1 MSNDMEPARMLSTA
15 ALAVV
20 RRIKQSVTDVTTRN
34 RTILLIAKAAV
45 AVGLLA
51 WLFAGGHIDLRPLAS
66 TEHAWLHLAAMVVL
80 FGGVVLQALRW
91 SLLLGIQGVHLPL
104 ADALRITLV
113 GYFGSLFM
121 PGHVGAEVVRAYYIS
136 KHAPD
141 RKLAASMTVLLDRV
155 LGLYA
160 FLLMS
165 LVSLV
170 CLAIAGGSSSPVAT
184 RLLPFVAAP
193 FLALTVLFGAPW
205 HPRVRALAVRITP
218 NRFREAFR
226 ASLDAYAAEPR
237 RFLLALAL
245 SVAGM
250 LPAVVAYLFASW
262 IAGDQASWLTVA
274 AVAPV
279 VVIIGVLPISP
290 QGLGVAE
297 ASAALLFGQFGVAS
311 GATIVLVNRL
321 WALGLCLPG
330 AMLYVTSRTPRPT
343 ATDGA

>member
-1 MSNDMEPARMLSTA
+1 M
-15 ALAVV
+15 
-20 RRIKQSVTDVTTRN
+20 QSVTDVTTRN
-34 RTILLIAKAAV
+34 RTILLIVKTAV
-45 AVGLLA
+45 AIGLLA

-66 TEHAWLHLAAMVVL
+66 VEHAWLHVVAMVVL
-80 FGGVVLQALRW
+80 FGGVVLQAIRW

-104 ADALRITLV
+104 AEALRITLV
-113 GYFGSLFM
+113 GFFGSLFM

-141 RKLAASMTVLLDRV
+141 RKLAASLTVLLDRV

-160 FLLMS
+160 FVLMS

-170 CLAIAGGSSSPVAT
+170 WLVVDGGPGRPAAV

-193 FLALTVLFGAPW
+193 FLALTALLAAPW
-205 HPRVRALAVRITP
+205 RPRVRALAVQITP
-218 NRFREAFR
+218 SRFRETLR
-226 ASLDAYAAEPR
+226 TSLDAYAAEPR
-237 RFLLALAL
+237 VVLAALAL
-245 SVAGM
+245 SVAAM
-250 LPAVVAYLFASW
+250 LPAVVAYLLASW
-262 IAGDQASWLTVA
+262 IAGDEANWLTIA

-311 GATIVLVNRL
+311 GATIVLVNRI

-330 AMLYVTSRTPRPT
+330 AMLYVTSRTPSPT